1 MIDRN
6 RRAVK
11 RLNEVLVDEI
21 VRAHLGR
28 DGARG
33 RRLADLI
40 AERIVRLGGAPDYS
54 ALSSALRR
62 GTARAGPGSAARS
75 ARTA

>member
-1 MIDRN
+1 MTATGR

-11 RLNEVLVDEI
+11 RLNAVLVDVI
-21 VRAHLGR
+21 ARAHHGR
-28 DGARG
+28 GEAARG

-54 ALSSALRR
+54 ALRSAVRR
-62 GTARAGPGSAARS
+62 ETARA
-75 ARTA
+75 